1 MDVVHSASEP
11 IKHPY
16 FNRPM
21 KNRRSHAK
29 APCKCLTCAK
39 PIREEFEGLTIL
51 VCEDEACF
59 LECDRCTERP
69 SGCSGY
75 KPLLIEAEVMAVG

>member
-1 MDVVHSASEP
+1 MDVVHSVSGSV
-11 IKHPY
+11 KRPY
-16 FNRPM
+16 LNRPM
-21 KNRRSHAK
+21 KNAK
-29 APCKCLTCAK
+29 TRAKTPCKCLTCAK

-59 LECDRCTERP
+59 LDCNRCVERP

-75 KPLLIEAEVMAVG
+75 TPLLTEVIAVATG